1 MPGWEGFYDGW
12 KETVPEKKIIE
23 ITGLNTYDDGK
34 EKTMKQTKFTAII
47 ICLMIVTAILA
58 GCAENQTAGDA
69 LSSIDESSQATEET
83 TAVTGSQGLAYTV
96 NSDNTS
102 CTVTGMGSC
111 QDTKIVIPSTIDGYD
126 VTEIGSGAF
135 QDCTSLTSIALPTG
149 VVCIGENAFSGCTA
163 LSSVTI
169 GNREALIGRG
179 AFLGCSSL
187 RDMTFPTA

>member
-1 MPGWEGFYDGW
+1 
-12 KETVPEKKIIE
+12 
-23 ITGLNTYDDGK
+23 
-34 EKTMKQTKFTAII
+34 MKQVKLIAII
-47 ICLMIVTAILA
+47 ICLMILTAILA
-58 GCAENQTAGDA
+58 GCAEKQTIGDT
-69 LSSIDESSQATEET
+69 LSSVDESSQATEET
-83 TAVTGSQGLAYTV
+83 IAATGSQGLAYTV

-111 QDTKIVIPSTIDGYD
+111 QDTNIIIPSAIDGYD

-135 QDCTSLTSIALPTG
+135 QDCTALTSIALPTG
-149 VVCIGENAFSGCTA
+149 VVYIGENAFSGCTA

-169 GNREALIGRG
+169 DNRETLIGRG